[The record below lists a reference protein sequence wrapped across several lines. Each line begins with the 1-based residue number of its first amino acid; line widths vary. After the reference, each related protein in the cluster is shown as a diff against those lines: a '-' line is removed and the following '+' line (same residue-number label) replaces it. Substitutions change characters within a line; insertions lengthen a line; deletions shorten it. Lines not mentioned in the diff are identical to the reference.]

1 MCSAEPV
8 NCFPVLVNILSN
20 TLLRLFNSTARIRV
34 WSEPFHSAQ
43 SPEVRND
50 VFFFCLTYML
60 ILAAGL
66 PPHFAVSSVEDY
78 KVKKT
83 CTGNDLTP
91 EVNAN

>member
-34 WSEPFHSAQ
+34 WSNPFRSIQ
-43 SPEVRND
+43 SSEMKSD
-50 VFFFCLTYML
+50 FFFICLSYLL

-66 PPHFAVSSVEDY
+66 PPHFAVSSMEDY
-78 KVKKT
+78 KVRSM
-83 CTGNDLTP
+83 
-91 EVNAN
+91 